1 MSPRNTNPPSSES
14 AGSRSGLQFR
24 TKLSISM
31 AVVVLG
37 VMIGSLLVLRGTVQ
51 EEAVKR
57 IKQDLEITRELV
69 SGLIENRRV
78 RLMELA
84 GGAGGSEL
92 VRLMLTDTTLDLPT
106 RTDLVENE
114 ILPNFPQLDLM
125 LVAGPDGLLLAGN
138 QIAREIEPA
147 LTDTS
152 LFQASLEGRAGNG
165 FVFHQGRC
173 LQVMS
178 LPLLI
183 GPAAE
188 SELIGAVAVG
198 VFWTGKDLKRLREL
212 SHAEIAL
219 LHQGRIFLSTGKP
232 FIALRGEAEPPT
244 DLERLV
250 WTLTGEQA
258 AVEKIGG
265 ERFVMLK
272 VVEPGRL
279 TPPFVLA
286 QSLDAQLVFAQVI
299 RERIVQVGLAGIVV
313 GILVSVFLG
322 AGISRP
328 IRRLRD
334 AAGRIAA
341 GDLDQNVSI
350 DTGDEF
356 SELAAAFNRMA
367 AGLKERDRIRN
378 TFGRYI
384 DEEVARDLLQR
395 PEAAAL
401 GGDKRTVAILMA
413 DLRGF
418 TAGVESLTPEQT
430 LRLLNAFFTRMI
442 EAVKRHRGI
451 IVDFV
456 GDGVL
461 VFFDPLDRPVASAVR
476 LAVDCASDMQR
487 EMSFFRQEMTDAGL
501 PMLYLAVGLNAW
513 PVVVGNIGSES
524 RVKYGIVGS
533 PVNHTQRI
541 QEQAKAGEIIAS
553 DAVVT
558 QAGDRLVVCRS
569 FQATLKGVDEA
580 FRLHSVNCRPG
591 VRRRGTAPT
600 GPAT

>member
-1 MSPRNTNPPSSES
+1 MPHRNTTLPPSEPP
-14 AGSRSGLQFR
+14 GTRTGLQFR
-24 TKLSISM
+24 TKLSLSI

-37 VMIGSLLVLRGTVQ
+37 VMIGSLVVLRGAVQ

-69 SGLIENRRV
+69 SGLIENRRM

-92 VRLMLTDTTLDLPT
+92 LRLMLTDSTLDSPT

-125 LVAGPDGLLLAGN
+125 LVAGPDGRALAGN
-138 QIAREIEPA
+138 RIARELGPA
-147 LTDTS
+147 LTEVS
-152 LFQASLEGRAGNG
+152 LFRSSLEGRAGSG
-165 FVFHQGRC
+165 FVFHEGRC

-198 VFWTGKDLKRLREL
+198 MFWTEKDLRRLRDL
-212 SHAEIAL
+212 SRAEIAL
-219 LHQGRIFLSTGKP
+219 LHQGRIFLSTGEP
-232 FIALRGEAEPPT
+232 FLTLRREGEPPT
-244 DLERLV
+244 GLERLV
-250 WTLTGEQA
+250 WTLSGDGPSI
-258 AVEKIGG
+258 EKIGA

-286 QSLDAQLVFAQVI
+286 QSLDAQLVFARVI
-299 RERIVQVGLAGIVV
+299 RERIVQIGIAGIVLGV
-313 GILVSVFLG
+313 LISVFLG
-322 AGISRP
+322 TGISRP

-334 AAGRIAA
+334 AAGRIAK
-341 GDLDQNVSI
+341 GDLDQHVSI
-350 DTGDEF
+350 DTRDEF
-356 SELAAAFNRMA
+356 SELADAFNRMA
-367 AGLKERDRIRN
+367 GGLRERDRIRN

-384 DEEVARDLLQR
+384 DEEVARDLLKR

-401 GGDKRTVAILMA
+401 GGKRRTVAILMS

-418 TAGVESLTPEQT
+418 TAEVESLTPEQT
-430 LRLLNAFFTRMI
+430 LMLLNAFFSRMI
-442 EAVKRHRGI
+442 EAVKRHHGI

-461 VFFDPLDRPVASAVR
+461 VFFDPLDGPVETAVGR
-476 LAVDCASDMQR
+476 ACDCADEMQK
-487 EMSFFRQEMTDAGL
+487 EMVFFREEMAEAGL
-501 PMLYLAVGLNAW
+501 PGLDLAVGLNAG
-513 PVVVGNIGSES
+513 PVVVGNIGSRS
-524 RVKYGIVGS
+524 RVKYGIVGA

-541 QEQAKAGEIIAS
+541 QEQAGAGEIVAS
-553 DAVVT
+553 DGFVAR
-558 QAGDRLVVCRS
+558 AGTRLRVCRS
-569 FQATLKGVDEA
+569 FEATLKGVGGT

-591 VRRRGTAPT
+591 APT
-600 GPAT
+600 GPAV